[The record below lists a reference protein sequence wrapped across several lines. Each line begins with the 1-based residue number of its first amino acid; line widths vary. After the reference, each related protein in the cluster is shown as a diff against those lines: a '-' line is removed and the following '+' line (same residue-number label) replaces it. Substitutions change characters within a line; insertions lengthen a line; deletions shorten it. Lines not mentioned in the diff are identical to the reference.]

1 MPTVRPRWSIEGTQ
15 WSAPQNT
22 EREPRELLSN
32 EEREAMRKTIEDADR
47 ATETALSTTQ
57 RLHQRLQGL
66 EDQGFVPG
74 APEYRSS
81 ERNQAEVAILS
92 RGDRLSAAQLRNET
106 QKVLN
111 TWSADDAEHWRVT
124 HVYGKGRASRLRRKK
139 TGERQELA
147 ETRQAVAPLLR
158 VVLFVV
164 RRAAV
169 RSLVVQELPA
179 AVLQRLGPF
188 LPLLLGGSDS
198 TEIRLYF
205 PRV

>member
-47 ATETALSTTQ
+47 ATESALSTTQ

-92 RGDRLSAAQLRNET
+92 RGDRLSHCAPYTRDGTTAPPPP
-106 QKVLN
+106 
-111 TWSADDAEHWRVT
+111 AT
-124 HVYGKGRASRLRRKK
+124 H
-139 TGERQELA
+139 T
-147 ETRQAVAPLLR
+147 
-158 VVLFVV
+158 
-164 RRAAV
+164 
-169 RSLVVQELPA
+169 
-179 AVLQRLGPF
+179 
-188 LPLLLGGSDS
+188 
-198 TEIRLYF
+198 
-205 PRV
+205 